1 MLKFLSGV
9 ATGWVAARILP
20 PKPPETSPLS
30 PPSMADLTILAAH
43 ANTALEHLKQK
54 INHENEKEKKTSN

>member
-1 MLKFLSGV
+1 MFKFLSGV

-30 PPSMADLTILAAH
+30 PPTLADVSILAGH
-43 ANTALEHLKQK
+43 ANTALVHM
-54 INHENEKEKKTSN
+54 KEKFKELDQNKT

>member
-20 PKPPETSPLS
+20 PKLPETSPLS
-30 PPSMADLTILAAH
+30 PPSMADLSMLFLN
-43 ANTALEHLKQK
+43 ANTAVEHIKTKFNELENKDQRA
-54 INHENEKEKKTSN
+54 

>member
-1 MLKFLSGV
+1 MLKFLSGA

-30 PPSMADLTILAAH
+30 PPSMADVSILAGH
-43 ANTALEHLKQK
+43 ANAAFEHIKQRF
-54 INHENEKEKKTSN
+54 NELDNPDQRA

>member
-30 PPSMADLTILAAH
+30 PPSMADISILTSH
-43 ANTALEHLKQK
+43 ANTAFEHIKQK
-54 INHENEKEKKTSN
+54 INELDEKNQRA